1 MYPLSLKY
9 FGRVVN
15 GPRCAQHQLFGGAA
29 LMWVES
35 GRRPV
40 STDERL
46 ADTDPSTDVAAA
58 VQTEAPGPRKTRRR
72 PRRVARHAAGS
83 GPALTLVRTQ
93 QSARSYCGRRVPLR
107 GSGRGLVSVSTSSC
121 PKAFPNSGRRSST
134 ANIKMFGRSAA
145 AAAPLAAAAATSTVV
160 ASAYISLGPVGC
172 CRRATPGLNPVPPRG
187 RRAGAA
193 AGARRRR
200 LYLVLLGVLAASGAS

>member
-58 VQTEAPGPRKTRRR
+58 VQTEAPGPRQNQTKTAQGRKACR
-72 PRRVARHAAGS
+72 GI
-83 GPALTLVRTQ
+83 RT
-93 QSARSYCGRRVPLR
+93 SAH
-107 GSGRGLVSVSTSSC
+107 
-121 PKAFPNSGRRSST
+121 
-134 ANIKMFGRSAA
+134 
-145 AAAPLAAAAATSTVV
+145 
-160 ASAYISLGPVGC
+160 LGPHTAIC
-172 CRRATPGLNPVPPRG
+172 T
-187 RRAGAA
+187 
-193 AGARRRR
+193 
-200 LYLVLLGVLAASGAS
+200 